1 MPHCKNPLFQLDTTS
16 ERIRRHGK
24 ELWDRLRARG
34 AAPEKILDD
43 RPLRPF
49 SLGEVAEILGVSGS
63 YLRQLSIDGLGPT
76 PELGTAGRRSYTLR
90 QINELRAYLAST
102 HPKEALKFCPRRR
115 EGEKLQIISV
125 AGGPSTTTTSLYLTQ
140 GLALQGFRVLAV
152 DLDPKGSLSEMY
164 GYFTATLPVDNASMY
179 AAIRYDDHR
188 VSMRSIIQKT
198 HFDGLH
204 FVPGSSEL
212 GEFEEECS
220 RRYHSENFR
229 YPDAS
234 IRMVSA
240 LKEVDADYDV
250 VVIHCAPEC
259 GGFLTV
265 GAFEAATGVL
275 VMARPQ
281 LADIAKTAMFL
292 NFFSHFVSLIEKA
305 GRSVNYDFVK
315 FLVTRHNPRDVSEQE
330 AVTLLRDSLGDDLL
344 TATVWESDA
353 IREAGLKNRSLYELS
368 AGAVGRS
375 AYEQAMETL
384 NSTNAEVMDIISEV
398 WGRPPMYVS
407 QASRSKTEGK
417 ANSQSRGLSK

>member
-102 HPKEALKFCPRRR
+102 RPKEALKFCPRRR

-140 GLALQGFRVLAV
+140 GLALQGFRVLAI
-152 DLDPKGSLSEMY
+152 DLDARGSLSKMF
-164 GYFTATLPVDNASMY
+164 GYLPTVYPVHNASMS
-179 AAIRYDDHR
+179 AVLRYDHDR
-188 VSMRSIIQKT
+188 VSMGSVILST
-198 HFDGLH
+198 SFDGLD
-204 FVPGSSEL
+204 FVPGTFEL
-212 GEFEEECS
+212 DEFEEESS
-220 RRYHSENFR
+220 RRYRSKWG

-234 IRMVSA
+234 IRMVDA
-240 LKEVDADYDV
+240 LKEVEDLHDV
-250 VVIHCAPEC
+250 LVIHC
-259 GGFLTV
+259 GHGSFLTA
-265 GAFEAATGVL
+265 GAYEAATGVL
-275 VMARPQ
+275 MTVRPE
-281 LADIAKTAMFL
+281 LPEILSMTL
-292 NFFSHFVSLIEKA
+292 SLSHFEHDVSLLEQA
-305 GRSVNYDFVK
+305 GRPVAYDFVK
-315 FLVTRHNPRDVSEQE
+315 FLVTRHDPRDLSQQE
-330 AVTLLRDSLGDDLL
+330 VVARLRDSLGNNLL
-344 TATVWESDA
+344 TATVWESGA
-353 IREAGLKNRSLYELS
+353 ILQAWTKNRSLYELS
-368 AGAVGRS
+368 AGDVGRS

-384 NSTNAEVMDIISEV
+384 NSTNAEVMDIVSKV
-398 WGRPPMYVS
+398 WGRPPMYVMR
-407 QASRSKTEGK
+407 ASRTAGK
-417 ANSQSRGLSK
+417 ASS

>member
-1 MPHCKNPLFQLDTTS
+1 MPHSANPTFQMDTTS
-16 ERIRRHGK
+16 ERIQRHGK

-102 HPKEALKFCPRRR
+102 RPKEALKFCPRRR

-152 DLDPKGSLSEMY
+152 DLDPNGSLSEMY
-164 GYFTATLPVDNASMY
+164 GYFTATLPVHNASMY
-179 AAIRYDDHR
+179 AAIRYDDRR
-188 VSMRSIIQKT
+188 VSLSSIIQKT
-198 HFDGLH
+198 LFDGLD

-212 GEFEEECS
+212 EQFEEESS
-220 RRYHSENFR
+220 RRYRSKWG

-234 IRMVSA
+234 IRMVEA
-240 LKEVDADYDV
+240 LKQVEEDYDV

-259 GGFLTV
+259 GGFLTA

-275 VMARPQ
+275 VTARPQ
-281 LADIAKTAMFL
+281 LADIAKTTMFL

-305 GRSVNYDFVK
+305 GRSVNYDFIK

-330 AVTLLRDSLGDDLL
+330 AIALLRASLGDDLL

-368 AGAVGRS
+368 AGDVGRS

-398 WGRPPMYVS
+398 WDRPPMYVMR
-407 QASRSKTEGK
+407 ASRTAGK
-417 ANSQSRGLSK
+417 ASS